1 MKRILLLA
9 VLGLITT
16 SFRYQG
22 ETEAIVTAFKNADAQ
37 QVGKFFD
44 EYVDMKLLDKDEVK
58 SMGRNQATLA
68 LKAFF
73 AENGIKGFEK
83 VSEREL
89 GNTMYLAGKLLN
101 GSKGNNITI
110 MLRVKDGHRQII
122 TLRIS

>member
-9 VLGLITT
+9 VLGLIMT

-22 ETEAIVTAFKNADAQ
+22 ETAAIVAAFKTADAQ
-37 QVGKFFD
+37 QVGKYFD

>member
-1 MKRILLLA
+1 MKRILVLSI
-9 VLGLITT
+9 LGLVMS
-16 SFRYQG
+16 SFRFQG
-22 ETEAIVTAFKNADAQ
+22 DTETIVAAFKTADAQ
-37 QVGKFFD
+37 KVGMYFD

-73 AENGIKGFEK
+73 AENDVKGFEK

-101 GSKGNNITI
+101 GGKGNNITI
-110 MLRVKDGHRQII
+110 MLRVKDGRRQII
-122 TLRIS
+122 TLRIN